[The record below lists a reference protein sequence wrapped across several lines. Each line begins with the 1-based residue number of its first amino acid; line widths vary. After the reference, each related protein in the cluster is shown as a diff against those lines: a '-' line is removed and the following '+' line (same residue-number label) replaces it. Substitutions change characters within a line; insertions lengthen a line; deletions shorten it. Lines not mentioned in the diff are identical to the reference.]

1 MKEIKWE
8 VGGMNCTGCSAT
20 IKNLL
25 ESKGMQSV
33 QVDFSSG
40 ELAFINPTNDTD
52 GEIVTA
58 IENLGFKVILPDA
71 SKKKGLTLG

>member
-40 ELAFINPTNDTD
+40 ELAFINPTNETE

-58 IENLGFKVILPDA
+58 IENLGFKVILPDV
-71 SKKKGLTLG
+71 SKKKGLMLG